1 MRQQHPF
8 SEVSPSCLS
17 SVSSCPSCPIFLL
30 LQPFSSVSPSP
41 RRYSSIS
48 GSLSGLSGAACWI
61 ITVFGGPDLIT
72 ELLPLRNSSPRKGLS
87 PASQPACF
95 SFHSTPPKF
104 AYRLHLAAE
113 RACLALCLIIA
124 TSSKEGGG
132 RGDCISR
139 ESENSRGDEI
149 LARPTG
155 LQLNTV
161 GNIRIVAIIKRQ
173 TNLGV
178 SEGPP

>member
-1 MRQQHPF
+1 M
-8 SEVSPSCLS
+8 
-17 SVSSCPSCPIFLL
+17 
-30 LQPFSSVSPSP
+30 P
-41 RRYSSIS
+41 RVMPDHRD
-48 GSLSGLSGAACWI
+48 I
-61 ITVFGGPDLIT
+61 IEG
-72 ELLPLRNSSPRKGLS
+72 
-87 PASQPACF
+87 
-95 SFHSTPPKF
+95 
-104 AYRLHLAAE
+104 
-113 RACLALCLIIA
+113 
-124 TSSKEGGG
+124 GGG